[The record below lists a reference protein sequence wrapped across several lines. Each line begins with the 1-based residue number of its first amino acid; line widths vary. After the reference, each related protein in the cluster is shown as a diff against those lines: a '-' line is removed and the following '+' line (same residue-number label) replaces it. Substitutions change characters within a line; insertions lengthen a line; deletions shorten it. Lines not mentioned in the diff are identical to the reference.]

1 MMSLI
6 VRDDTSLAGGVVSPV
21 HWTLPFAGRGLHCRR
36 RVCGVSS
43 QRWGGSSTLDYGLV
57 CLGVLNVNS
66 VQSGQ
71 CSNV

>member
-6 VRDDTSLAGGVVSPV
+6 VRDDTSLAWLVQCTGPSPS
-21 HWTLPFAGRGLHCRR
+21 LGEGLHCRR